1 MCVYMREPPW
11 GVPAFFDNSRPE
23 VQFSITCAGQWRVA
37 ASSVAALHSDHYG
50 QVPPLVLPI
59 VFTLH
64 ARTIDCVCV
73 CVLLFTDICHD
84 LLNLYNDQDDQEVA
98 TKEGPSKQA
107 ASVASSYSSETLP
120 RTLAAPASLPA
131 TTFADMHAK
140 PSDQQQQQQQ
150 QPDLPPLPPPPGTCM
165 FEIVVQSHTLSI
177 VATVALLSSVQFLS
191 PHTNYLT
198 QWHLLQGCH

>member
-1 MCVYMREPPW
+1 MT
-11 GVPAFFDNSRPE
+11 
-23 VQFSITCAGQWRVA
+23 IAGQRC
-37 ASSVAALHSDHYG
+37 SSVLLVLASEGWLLVCGCPTQSDPYG
-50 QVPPLVLPI
+50 QVPPSVSPI

-64 ARTIDCVCV
+64 AHTSPETVCYSSL
-73 CVLLFTDICHD
+73 CTDICHD

-131 TTFADMHAK
+131 TTFADMHAQ
-140 PSDQQQQQQQ
+140 PSDQQQQL
-150 QPDLPPLPPPPGTCM
+150 PDLPPLPPPPGTYM
-165 FEIVVQSHTLSI
+165 FEIVVQSITLNI
-177 VATVALLSSVQFLS
+177 VLTVALLSSVQFLS
-191 PHTNYLT
+191 PHLNYLT